1 MQDDVVTF
9 KWFDRRLELWIRQVL
24 IGKWLMQL
32 HFVAR
37 VAAYVWRRLMWR
49 TTFIAITGSLG
60 KTTSKELMACIL
72 NAHARTYWTIG
83 NQNGP
88 HFVALNILRVRPWH
102 RYAVLEVAG
111 AAPGIMQRSAP
122 LVRPDVAV
130 ILAIRRTHS
139 TEFASL
145 DEHAREKAYLLRAT
159 SKRGTIVLFQ
169 DDPRVSAMSGVS
181 TQRVV
186 RFGVSPAS
194 HVRARHISSNWPERL
209 TFEVENGGGELSV
222 KTQLVGEHW
231 LPAVLGALA
240 AASAVGIPLDS
251 AVRSVASVPPF
262 RGRLQ
267 PVLLPGGA
275 VFLRDDY
282 NASLDGADAAF
293 QVMRQARARRRIL
306 VISDLSDFG
315 GNRKKRL
322 RYIGTAVPEMAERV
336 VFVGESIHYA
346 TRRAVEAGLPPD
358 CVFGFSTFQETAEF
372 LRKELRAGD
381 LVLLKGRTTDH
392 IARVYFAQ
400 FGSVSCW
407 KAYCPKRMLC
417 DECWELG
424 VSSKDLQRVTI
435 VASS

>member
-1 MQDDVVTF
+1 MLDDVVTF
-9 KWFDRRLELWIRQVL
+9 KWFGRRSELWVRQVL
-24 IGKWLMQL
+24 IGSWLMKL
-32 HFVAR
+32 HLVVR

-60 KTTSKELMACIL
+60 KTTAKELMASIL

-122 LVRPDVAV
+122 LVRPDIAV
-130 ILAIRRTHS
+130 MLAIRRTHS
-139 TEFASL
+139 TAFASL
-145 DEHAREKAYLLRAT
+145 DEHAREKVHLLRAT
-159 SKRGTIVLFQ
+159 SPRGTIVLFQ
-169 DDPRVSAMSGVS
+169 DDPRVSAMSGVG

-186 RFGVSPAS
+186 RFGVSSAS
-194 HVRARHISSNWPERL
+194 QLRARHISSKWPERL
-209 TFEVENGGGELSV
+209 TFEVENGDRPLSV

-240 AASAVGIPLDS
+240 VASAVGIPLDS
-251 AVRSVASVPPF
+251 AARSVASVPAF
-262 RGRLQ
+262 RGRFQ
-267 PVLLPGGA
+267 PVRLPCGA
-275 VFLRDDY
+275 VVLRDDY

-293 QVMRQARARRRIL
+293 EVMRQAQARRRIL

-322 RYIGTAVPEMAERV
+322 RYLGAKVPEIAEMA
-336 VFVGESIHYA
+336 VFVGESIDYA
-346 TRRAVEAGLPPD
+346 IRRTVEAGLPPD
-358 CVFGFSTFQETAEF
+358 CVFGFSTFKETAEF
-372 LRKELRAGD
+372 LRKELQDGD

-392 IARVYFAQ
+392 IARVFFAQ
-400 FGSVSCW
+400 FSSVSCW
-407 KAYCPKRMLC
+407 KQYCPKRMLC

-424 VSSKDLQRVTI
+424 VSSKDLQSVTI
-435 VASS
+435 VASR